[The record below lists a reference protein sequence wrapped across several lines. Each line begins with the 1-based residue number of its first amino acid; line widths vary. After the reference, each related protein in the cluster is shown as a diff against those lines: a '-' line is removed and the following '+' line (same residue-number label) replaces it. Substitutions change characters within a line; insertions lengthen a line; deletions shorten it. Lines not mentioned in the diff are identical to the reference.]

1 MAFVLKSLC
10 CVGVLA
16 ISTVSFAANSA
27 VDSVKAPFYVD
38 KEVMVC
44 GQVHQVVTQ
53 KKRVLYNLGDAYP
66 REHVAIQIWNS
77 DLPEFVKKF
86 GAPENL
92 AHKRVCVHGK
102 IETYKEHLFITVKN
116 PTLFRLMLQ

>member
-27 VDSVKAPFYVD
+27 IDSVKAPFYVD

-53 KKRVLYNLGDAYP
+53 KKACSVQLG
-66 REHVAIQIWNS
+66 RC
-77 DLPEFVKKF
+77 LP
-86 GAPENL
+86 
-92 AHKRVCVHGK
+92 
-102 IETYKEHLFITVKN
+102 
-116 PTLFRLMLQ
+116 

>member
-27 VDSVKAPFYVD
+27 IDSVKAPFYVD

-44 GQVHQVVTQ
+44 GQVPQVVTQ
-53 KKRVLYNLGDAYP
+53 TKRVLYTLGDAYP
-66 REHVAIQIWNS
+66 RKHVDMKIWNS
-77 DLPEFVKKF
+77 AWRGFV
-86 GAPENL
+86 
-92 AHKRVCVHGK
+92 
-102 IETYKEHLFITVKN
+102 I
-116 PTLFRLMLQ
+116 